1 MNHQRKFFAVAAAIS
16 VLMLAEPAFAQ
27 NAPADTTSTATTG
40 TAASATTAKPT
51 KAQRKQAR
59 KEARARKNA
68 ELSKLEKNGYNPATS
83 NDSSYPQDIQNAE
96 KKANAAPGA
105 SQ

>member
-1 MNHQRKFFAVAAAIS
+1 MNAHRTWIAAAAVS
-16 VLMLAEPAFAQ
+16 AMLIAAPALAQ
-27 NAPADTTSTATTG
+27 NTPADAG
-40 TAASATTAKPT
+40 TAASATSTSKPT

-83 NDSSYPQDIQNAE
+83 NDTSYPQDIQNAE
-96 KKANAAPGA
+96 KKANAGKGA

>member
-1 MNHQRKFFAVAAAIS
+1 MNQQRKWFAVAAAVS
-16 VLMLAEPAFAQ
+16 VMMLAEPAFAQ
-27 NAPADTTSTATTG
+27 NAPADTSG
-40 TAASATTAKPT
+40 TAASASTAKPT

-83 NDSSYPQDIQNAE
+83 NDSTYPQDIQNAE

-105 SQ
+105 NQ